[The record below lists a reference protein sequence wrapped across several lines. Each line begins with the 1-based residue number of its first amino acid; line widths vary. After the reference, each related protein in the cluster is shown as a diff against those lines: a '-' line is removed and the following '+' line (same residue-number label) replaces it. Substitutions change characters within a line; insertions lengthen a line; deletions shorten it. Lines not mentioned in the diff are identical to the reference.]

1 MIILENRLKGFR
13 KRTERDDEGLAEGL
27 GRLLEEAGGCVD
39 RQFDLQ
45 EYLTRGVERVVADA
59 VKATLRNPR
68 ESAFM
73 LRFAGASRMASK
85 KRLEA
90 ERRGQH
96 IPAFLIASITSSC
109 NLHCAGCFSR
119 SSHATAD
126 CVPVEQLTAE
136 EWLAVFDEA
145 DRLGISFV
153 LLMGGE
159 PLLRRDVI
167 EAAGKKP
174 DILFPVFT
182 NGVFM
187 DEAYFELFDEC
198 RNLLPVMSMEGEKD
212 ATDMRRG
219 VGVYDRLMANMD
231 ECRRRGLIFGVSV
244 TVTTANIREVSSR
257 RFIGDLSD
265 RGCKAV
271 IYVEYVPVSEDSRTL
286 APTDEERE
294 LLRAGI
300 GRLRRECPEMVF
312 LSFPGDEK
320 SSGGCIAAGRGFFH
334 INSHGGA
341 EPCPFSPYSDANV
354 RDSSL
359 SGAMNS
365 RLFEALRNG
374 DYLLEDHVGG
384 CILYDKRDRVEA
396 LLTR

>member
-1 MIILENRLKGFR
+1 M
-13 KRTERDDEGLAEGL
+13 
-27 GRLLEEAGGCVD
+27 D

-59 VKATLRNPR
+59 VKATLKNPR

-73 LRFAGASRMASK
+73 LRFAAASRAASK

-90 ERRGQH
+90 ERQGRH

-119 SSHATAD
+119 GSHATED
-126 CVPVEQLTAE
+126 CAPVEQLTAD

-145 DRLGISFV
+145 EALGVSFV

-159 PLLRRDVI
+159 PLLRRDVL
-167 EAAGKKP
+167 EAAGKEP
-174 DILFPVFT
+174 DILFPIFT

-187 DEAYFELFDEC
+187 DESYFELFDAC
-198 RNLLPVMSMEGEKD
+198 RNLLPVMSIEGEKN
-212 ATDMRRG
+212 ATDTRRG

-244 TVTTANIREVSSR
+244 TVTTANIRAVSSG
-257 RFIGDLSD
+257 RFIKDLSD

-271 IYVEYVPVSEDSRTL
+271 IYVEYVPVTDESRTL
-286 APTDEERE
+286 APGDEERDF
-294 LLRAGI
+294 LRSEI
-300 GRLRRECPEMVF
+300 DRLRVECPDMVF

-334 INSHGGA
+334 INSHGSA
-341 EPCPFSPYSDANV
+341 EPCPFSPYSDTNV
-354 RDSSL
+354 RDASL
-359 SGAMNS
+359 CEAMNS
-365 RLFEALRNG
+365 HLFASLRNG
-374 DYLLEDHVGG
+374 DYLAEDHDGG
-384 CILYDKRDRVEA
+384 CILYEKRDQVAA
-396 LLTR
+396 LAADSDGRI